1 MCLWGVGDGG
11 GGQSHG
17 NRNHESRSNRASHC
31 IYVRPWRRRLR
42 PLVAYFADVGAIH
55 QQHQF
60 APFREPV
67 FRSDTI
73 NQPVA
78 PFDAS
83 RILSVVSDNVFVAT
97 IFIAQV
103 REAIVVGAIGSS
115 RNGAAL
121 LELGLHTIHV
131 CHQLNRPLPLAAPH
145 FIVAVSGLAAGT
157 CTGSD
162 RAAENLACLGA
173 LTGGRLRMGVERNQA
188 SRLPKPPSFGRL
200 VSAPWTHDALPPCDQ
215 ACNFYCLSVS

>member
-1 MCLWGVGDGG
+1 VLVTAEEANLTEIGIMRVAVIVPATAFTFVLG
-11 GGQSHG
+11 
-17 NRNHESRSNRASHC
+17 AA
-31 IYVRPWRRRLR
+31 RLR

-60 APFREPV
+60 APFPESV

-131 CHQLNRPLPLAAPH
+131 CHQWNRSLPLAAP
-145 FIVAVSGLAAGT
+145 
-157 CTGSD
+157 
-162 RAAENLACLGA
+162 
-173 LTGGRLRMGVERNQA
+173 GGRLRMGVERNQSEPITKTA
-188 SRLPKPPSFGRL
+188 LIW
-200 VSAPWTHDALPPCDQ
+200 APRIRTWDTRRPA
-215 ACNFYCLSVS
+215 AV

>member
-60 APFREPV
+60 APFPESV

-131 CHQLNRPLPLAAPH
+131 CHQWNRLYRSLRP
-145 FIVAVSGLAAGT
+145 AVGCVWASSGFK
-157 CTGSD
+157 
-162 RAAENLACLGA
+162 
-173 LTGGRLRMGVERNQA
+173 A
-188 SRLPKPPSFGRL
+188 SRFPKPPSFGRL
-200 VSAPWTHDALPPCDQ
+200 VSTPWAHDALPPCDQ

>member
-1 MCLWGVGDGG
+1 LVTAEGANLTEIGIMRVAVIVPATAFTFVLG
-11 GGQSHG
+11 
-17 NRNHESRSNRASHC
+17 AA
-31 IYVRPWRRRLR
+31 RLR
-42 PLVAYFADVGAIH
+42 PLVAYFADAGAIH

-60 APFREPV
+60 APFPESV

-73 NQPVA
+73 NQPIA

-121 LELGLHTIHV
+121 LELGLRTIHV
-131 CHQLNRPLPLAAPH
+131 CHQWNRSLPLAAPP
-145 FIVAVSGLAAGT
+145 AVGCVWASSGIK
-157 CTGSD
+157 
-162 RAAENLACLGA
+162 
-173 LTGGRLRMGVERNQA
+173 A
-188 SRLPKPPSFGRL
+188 SRLPKPHSFGRL

>member
-1 MCLWGVGDGG
+1 VLVTAEGANLTEIGIMRVAVIVPATAFTFVLG
-11 GGQSHG
+11 
-17 NRNHESRSNRASHC
+17 AA
-31 IYVRPWRRRLR
+31 RLR

-60 APFREPV
+60 APFPESV

-97 IFIAQV
+97 IFITQV
-103 REAIVVGAIGSS
+103 REAIVVGAINSS

-121 LELGLHTIHV
+121 LELGLPTMHV
-131 CHQLNRPLPLAAPH
+131 CHQWNRSLPLAAPH
-145 FIVAVSGLAAGT
+145 FIVAVSGLAADT
-157 CTGSD
+157 RTGSD

-173 LTGGRLRMGVERNQA
+173 LTGGRLRMGVGRNQSEPITKTA
-188 SRLPKPPSFGRL
+188 LIW
-200 VSAPWTHDALPPCDQ
+200 APRIHTLGTRRPA
-215 ACNFYCLSVS
+215 AV